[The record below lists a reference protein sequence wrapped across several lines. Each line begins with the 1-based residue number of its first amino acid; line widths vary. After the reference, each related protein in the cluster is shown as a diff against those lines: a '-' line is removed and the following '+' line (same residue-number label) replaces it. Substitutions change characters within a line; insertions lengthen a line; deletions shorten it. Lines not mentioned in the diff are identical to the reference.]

1 MSKDAYKDNYQDEA
15 QEPEQS
21 ETTVAK
27 SRLGKEAKIGVA
39 VIGILLVV
47 FGVVVAMRLMG
58 SGEEPKP
65 IAAEPGPGT
74 HKPLLDPKNEPMLKD
89 TRPRSFGSPPTLVSA
104 KASSDKP
111 PKSASIDLDRWKTS
125 SDRHESKRTLSGN
138 APMSAPPTF
147 MPDPPKPP
155 RTDSQDRYAMDPPS
169 PRDLGK
175 NGIPGD
181 EPLRGSRAE
190 IRESRSLGS
199 HRSKSSQDSDDGFA
213 TIEAPPALPPYR
225 ERSRLEDPV
234 APQPSRAMR
243 DRSLSAMPA
252 SQPQFG
258 NDDYRREMPPEPR
271 HAGMKPRRPAASL
284 YNNPPQRRDD
294 GKYEVQ
300 PNDSY
305 WTISEK
311 LYGMGAYFKALA
323 QHNSEK
329 GVSEERLRP
338 GALIFA
344 PELADLEKSYPD
356 LCPKSSRREAIQ
368 SQSRASTVS
377 TRGSFG
383 GRTYTVAEGDTLFN
397 IARYE
402 LGKASRWAEI
412 YELNRDVLGKDFNYL
427 TPGTQLTLPD
437 GEKSDVIARPPSSTY
452 RR

>member
-1 MSKDAYKDNYQDEA
+1 VSKEAYKETYQDDA
-15 QEPEQS
+15 QETEQS
-21 ETTVAK
+21 ETTVVK

-58 SGEEPKP
+58 SGEESKP
-65 IAAEPGPGT
+65 IAAEPGPGP
-74 HKPLLDPKNEPMLKD
+74 HKPLMDPKNELMLKD
-89 TRPRSFGSPPTLVSA
+89 TRPKSFGAPPTLVSA

-125 SDRHESKRTLSGN
+125 SDRHESKHASSGN
-138 APMSAPPTF
+138 TPMSAPPTF

-155 RTDSQDRYAMDPPS
+155 RAESRDRYAMDPPPS
-169 PRDLGK
+169 RDVDKIGMP
-175 NGIPGD
+175 ND
-181 EPLRGSRAE
+181 DSLRGPKPE
-190 IRESRSLGS
+190 IRENRSPGSRHSL
-199 HRSKSSQDSDDGFA
+199 SSRDSDDGFA
-213 TIEAPPALPPYR
+213 TVETPPALPPYR
-225 ERSRLEDPV
+225 ERSRLDDSV
-234 APQPSRAMR
+234 APKPPR
-243 DRSLSAMPA
+243 DRSFSAMPA
-252 SQPQFG
+252 SQPQFAS
-258 NDDYRREMPPEPR
+258 DDYRREMPPEPR
-271 HAGMKPRRPAASL
+271 HTGVKPRRPAASSL
-284 YNNPPQRRDD
+284 YNNPPPRRDD

-305 WTISEK
+305 WTISER

-329 GVSEERLRP
+329 GVTEERLRP
-338 GALIFA
+338 GTLIFA
-344 PELADLEKSYPD
+344 PELAELEKSYPD
-356 LCPKSSRREAIQ
+356 LCPKSSRRDAMQ

-383 GRTYTVAEGDTLFN
+383 GRTYTVVEGDTLFN

-427 TPGTQLTLPD
+427 TPGTQLTLPE